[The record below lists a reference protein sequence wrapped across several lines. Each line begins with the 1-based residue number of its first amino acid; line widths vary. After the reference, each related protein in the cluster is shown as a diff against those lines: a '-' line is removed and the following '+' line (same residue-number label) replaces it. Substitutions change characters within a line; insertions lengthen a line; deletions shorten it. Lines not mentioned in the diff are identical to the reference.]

1 MKAHAATARLLE
13 LPAVEPDPVR
23 LLKVM
28 TTYFQGGTEGQVL
41 NLVRHLDRQA
51 FDLQFACLRKGGD
64 MLHEFEKLDIPIS
77 EFRIRNLYAPR
88 TFLQQWRFAAHLR
101 ARNIQIVHSYNFYA
115 NMFAIPAARMAR
127 VPVVLAS
134 IRDRGVYLTPN
145 QKLAQK
151 WVCRLADRILV
162 NAESIREWLLEQ
174 GYQDSRITV
183 IKNGIDMSLYAGRTN
198 SSHVRRELGIPDS
211 SPIVVMIARLNPQK
225 GVDDFIRAAS
235 LLRLSH
241 PDVRFLIVGAKLQYQ
256 GGVFSQDRE
265 YLQEL
270 QQLASDLGVGESVI
284 FAGHRTDTPE
294 ILAQAAISVLPSHSE
309 GLSNTLLESMAAGI
323 PTVATNVGGNPEL
336 VKDQVNGILVPV
348 KSPEHLAQA
357 IRDILN
363 DAQLAQRFGRKAKMM
378 ATEGFSL
385 EKMTAD
391 TQAVY
396 RAELARTRRVAARA

>member
-1 MKAHAATARLLE
+1 MRTHATAARLVDL
-13 LPAVEPDPVR
+13 ASGDPDPIR

-41 NLVRHLDRQA
+41 NLVRHLDRRS
-51 FDLQFACLRKGGD
+51 FDLQFACLKKGGE
-64 MLHEFEKLDIPIS
+64 LLAEFEKLSIPIT
-77 EFRIRNLYAPR
+77 EFRIKNLYGPG
-88 TFLQQWRFAAHLR
+88 TFMQQWRFANHLR
-101 ARNIQIVHSYNFYA
+101 TQNIQIAHSYNFYA

-145 QKLAQK
+145 QKMAQK

-183 IKNGIDMSLYAGRTN
+183 IRNGVDMSLYAGRTN

-211 SPIVVMIARLNPQK
+211 SPIVVMLARLNPQK
-225 GVDDFIRAAS
+225 GVDDFIKAAS

-241 PDVRFLIVGAKLQYQ
+241 PDVRFLIVGAKVQYKE
-256 GGVFSQDRE
+256 GVFSHDRE

-270 QQLASDLGVGESVI
+270 QQLAANVGAGESVI

-336 VKDQVNGILVPV
+336 VKDQVNGILIPV
-348 KSPEHLAQA
+348 QSPEHLAQA
-357 IRDILN
+357 LRVIL
-363 DAQLAQRFGRKAKMM
+363 DDSQLAQRFGREAKIM
-378 ATEGFSL
+378 ATKGFSL

-391 TQAVY
+391 TQALY

>member
-1 MKAHAATARLLE
+1 M
-13 LPAVEPDPVR
+13 
-23 LLKVM
+23 KVM
-28 TTYFQGGTEGQVL
+28 TTYFHGGTEGQVL
-41 NLVRHLDRQA
+41 NLVRHLDRRA

-64 MLHEFEKLDIPIS
+64 MLAEFEKLRIPIS
-77 EFRIRNLYAPR
+77 EYRIKNLYRPQ
-88 TFLQQWRFAAHLR
+88 TFMQQWRFAAHLR
-101 ARNIQIVHSYNFYA
+101 TQNIQIAHSYNFYA

-145 QKLAQK
+145 QKMAQK
-151 WVCRLADRILV
+151 WVCQLADRILV
-162 NAESIREWLLEQ
+162 NAESIREWLVEQ
-174 GYQDSRITV
+174 GYQDSRISV
-183 IKNGIDMSLYAGRTN
+183 IKNGVDMSRYTGVGN
-198 SSHVRRELGIPDS
+198 SAYIRPELGIPDS

-225 GVDDFIRAAS
+225 GVDEFIRAAS

-241 PDVRFLIVGAKLQYQ
+241 PDVRFLIVGAKLQFQ
-256 GGVFSQDRE
+256 EGVFSHDRE

-270 QQLASDLGVGESVI
+270 HQLAADLGVAESVI
-284 FAGHRTDTPE
+284 FAGHRADTPE

-336 VKDQVNGILVPV
+336 VKDQVNGILIPV

-357 IRDILN
+357 MRVIL
-363 DAQLAQRFGRKAKMM
+363 DDSQLAHRFGRQARIMAK
-378 ATEGFSL
+378 ENFSL

-391 TQAVY
+391 TQALY
-396 RAELARTRRVAARA
+396 HDELALNRRAVART

>member
-1 MKAHAATARLLE
+1 MKSHAASARLFDLSAGE
-13 LPAVEPDPVR
+13 SERIR

-28 TTYFQGGTEGQVL
+28 TTYFHGGTEGQVL

-51 FDLQFACLRKGGD
+51 FDLKFACLRKGGD
-64 MLHEFEKLDIPIS
+64 MLEEFEKLNIPIS
-77 EFRIRNLYAPR
+77 EFRIKNLYGPR

-101 ARNIQIVHSYNFYA
+101 AQKIQIAHSYNFYA

-151 WVCRLADRILV
+151 WVCRLADKILV

-174 GYQDSRITV
+174 GYQDSKINV
-183 IKNGIDMSLYAGRTN
+183 IKNGVDMSRYAGHTN

-225 GVDDFIRAAS
+225 GVDDFIKAAS
-235 LLRLSH
+235 LLRGSH
-241 PDVRFLIVGAKLQYQ
+241 PDVRFLIAGSKLQYQ
-256 GGVFSQDRE
+256 EGVFSQDQE

-270 QQLASDLGVGESVI
+270 QQLAADLGVSECVI

-294 ILAQAAISVLPSHSE
+294 ILATAAISVLPSHSE
-309 GLSNTLLESMAAGI
+309 GLSNTLLESMAAGV

-336 VKDQVNGILVPV
+336 VKDHINGLLIPV

-357 IRDILN
+357 MGVIL
-363 DAQLAQRFGRKAKMM
+363 DDSQLAHRFGREAKAM
-378 ATEGFSL
+378 ANEGFSL

-391 TQAVY
+391 TQSLY
-396 RAELARTRRVAARA
+396 RAELARTRRVAERA

>member
-1 MKAHAATARLLE
+1 
-13 LPAVEPDPVR
+13 
-23 LLKVM
+23 M
-28 TTYFQGGTEGQVL
+28 TTYFHGGTEGQVL
-41 NLVRHLDRQA
+41 NLVRHLDRHA
-51 FDLQFACLRKGGD
+51 FDLQFACLRKGGELLD
-64 MLHEFEKLDIPIS
+64 EFEKLNIPIS
-77 EFRIRNLYAPR
+77 EFRIRNLYEPR

-101 ARNIQIVHSYNFYA
+101 TQNIQIAHSYNFYA
-115 NMFAIPAARMAR
+115 NMFAIPAARLAR
-127 VPVVLAS
+127 VPVVIAS

-174 GYQDSRITV
+174 GYHDSRITV
-183 IKNGIDMSLYAGRTN
+183 IRNGVDMSLYTGRAN
-198 SSHVRRELGIPDS
+198 SSHIRRELGIPDT

-241 PDVRFLIVGAKLQYQ
+241 PDVRFLIVGAKVQYQ
-256 GGVFSQDRE
+256 EGVFSQDRE

-270 QQLASDLGVGESVI
+270 QQLATGLGAGESVI
-284 FAGHRTDTPE
+284 FSGHRTDTPG
-294 ILAQAAISVLPSHSE
+294 ILAQSAISVLPSHSE

-357 IRDILN
+357 MRVIL
-363 DAQLAQRFGRKAKMM
+363 DDSELAKRFGREAKSM

-391 TQAVY
+391 TQALY
-396 RAELARTRRVAARA
+396 RAELVRTRRVAARA

>member
-1 MKAHAATARLLE
+1 VRTHAAAASLIDLGTGG
-13 LPAVEPDPVR
+13 PEPIR

-28 TTYFQGGTEGQVL
+28 TTYFHGGTEGQVL

-51 FDLQFACLRKGGD
+51 FNLQFACLRKGGD
-64 MLHEFEKLDIPIS
+64 MLDEFEKLNIPIS
-77 EFRIRNLYAPR
+77 EFRIRNLYGPR
-88 TFLQQWRFAAHLR
+88 TFLQQWRFADHLR
-101 ARNIQIVHSYNFYA
+101 TQNIQIAHSYNFYA
-115 NMFAIPAARMAR
+115 NIFAIPAARMAR

-145 QKLAQK
+145 QKMTQK

-174 GYQDSRITV
+174 GYQDSKIIV
-183 IKNGIDMSLYAGRTN
+183 IKNGVDMSLYAGRTN
-198 SSHVRRELGIPDS
+198 SSHIRPELGIPDS

-225 GVDDFIRAAS
+225 GVDDFIKAAS

-241 PDVRFLIVGAKLQYQ
+241 PDVRFLIVGAKLQFQ
-256 GGVFSQDRE
+256 EGVFSHDRE

-270 QQLASDLGVGESVI
+270 KQLAADLGMGESVI

-309 GLSNTLLESMAAGI
+309 GLSNTLLESMAAGV

-336 VKDQVNGILVPV
+336 VKDQVNGILIPV

-357 IRDILN
+357 MRVIL
-363 DAQLAQRFGRKAKMM
+363 DDSQLAQRFGREARIM

-391 TQAVY
+391 TQALY
-396 RAELARTRRVAARA
+396 RAELVRTRRVAARA